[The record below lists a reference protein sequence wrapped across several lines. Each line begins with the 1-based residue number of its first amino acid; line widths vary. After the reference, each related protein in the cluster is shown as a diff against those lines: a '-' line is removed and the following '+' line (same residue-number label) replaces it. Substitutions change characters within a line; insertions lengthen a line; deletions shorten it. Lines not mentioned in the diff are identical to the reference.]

1 MTLEMHILIEEFKKK
16 TGKRNWLLQ
25 LDNTVIFT
33 CFEIVILEMNKA
45 ALYCG
50 Y

>member
-1 MTLEMHILIEEFKKK
+1 MTLEMHILIEEFKEKQGRE
-16 TGKRNWLLQ
+16 TWLLQ

-33 CFEIVILEMNKA
+33 CFEIVILEMNRT
-45 ALYCG
+45 ALHCG